1 MFKSVRVKNFRA
13 ITDLQVDGL
22 SRVNLFVG
30 HNACGKTTFLESVF
44 FLIGATNPRLPLN
57 VNAFRGLPYIS
68 TGLWSTY
75 FHNMDTSIPI
85 DIAARDSEVGEQHL
99 RIAPRY
105 EGLKPNGP
113 ASDSAD
119 SFDAVVSD
127 SDLSRKMN
135 GLRLEYSDAGD
146 LDHTVVSEV
155 FFKDEELQVRRGA
168 DSTVPPKRGSFVM
181 ALPGDLRDRFSEVQR
196 KKRVQEV
203 VGLLKRIEPSLVD
216 LRILDPQGWVY
227 ADTGAPELIPVSL
240 MGGGIVKFL
249 STALTMLNLQDG
261 VVLIDEIENGLD
273 SASMGNLWDAII
285 DWAQRLNVQVLA
297 STHSIEC
304 IRAFSDHAE
313 TNLFGAEAK
322 LFRIERKDERFRA
335 VEYTRGLLAE
345 SLESEWEV
353 R

>member
-13 ITDLQVDGL
+13 ITELQVDGF

-68 TGLWSTY
+68 TALWSTY
-75 FHNMDTSIPI
+75 FHNTNTSIPI
-85 DIAARDSEVGEQHL
+85 EIAAHDSEVGEQYL

-105 EGLKPNGP
+105 EGLKSNGV

-119 SFDAVVSD
+119 SFDTVVSA
-127 SDLSRKMN
+127 SDVSREIN
-135 GLRLEYSDAGD
+135 GLRLEYVDPGD
-146 LDHTVVSEV
+146 LDTTIVSEV
-155 FFKDEELQVRRGA
+155 FLQDEELQVHRGA
-168 DSTVPPKRGSFVM
+168 DGTPRPKRGSFVM
-181 ALPGDLRDRFSEVQR
+181 ALRGDLRDRFSQVQR
-196 KKRVQEV
+196 KKGVPEV

-216 LRILDPQGWVY
+216 LRIGDPQGWLY
-227 ADTGAPELIPVSL
+227 ADTGAPELIPVNL

-273 SASMGNLWDAII
+273 SASMGKLWDAIF
-285 DWAQRLNVQVLA
+285 DWAQRLNVQVFA
-297 STHSIEC
+297 STHSREC

-313 TNLFGAEAK
+313 ANLFGAEAK

-335 VEYTRGLLAE
+335 VEYTRELLAE